1 MNYLNLNFKF
11 LIMRRLVKIFFV
23 FGIVLFG
30 FQSQAQLFVSS
41 GSFLYVNDQYVTVTQ
56 DVNLDNGGNIYLR
69 NESQLLQKT
78 TLGSNNTGFG
88 ILSAFQEG
96 TSNNFGYNYWCS
108 PVGEPS
114 GSFGNSDFGISLLK
128 RPTGL
133 TTFGGEAITTSLNGS
148 TTNAALNI
156 SSRWIYTLTTTNQYS
171 NWNYI
176 AAATSIAA
184 GQGFTM
190 KGVSG
195 SDNTTVLGVQNNPGN
210 NQRYDFRGK
219 PNDGTINIPVGNSV
233 DGGTGYTEST
243 LTGNPYPSAI
253 NLNLFLLENNGRTVD
268 YVTGAV
274 SPSVLPII
282 NGNAYF
288 WEHQKP
294 ATSHVL
300 SDYVGGYGVYVPNN
314 VNAFSP
320 GTYTSAPW
328 NTYNGDG
335 SFNNASGNSGVNYR
349 RMFSPVG
356 QGFIIKGS
364 VAAGT
369 AVMRN
374 RYRVFNKE
382 GIAENS
388 QFERNANNYDTNS
401 DSDTNWSEIPNLT
414 GTDYT
419 QFSKLQVPQIRIQTI
434 LNNQFTREVVLA
446 FNPNSMDGL
455 DNAYDAPMQGLNLPT
470 DVYFPLTED
479 NQFAISTLP
488 FDINKRIPFAL
499 KAVNQSTFR
508 VYVGEII
515 NFDGTEN
522 VFLFDKETNIY
533 HDIKDSFVDITLPAG
548 GTTTDRFEV
557 TFLDETLG
565 NETIKSEQFMIV
577 QNNENELLSIKN
589 PNLVNLKS
597 ATLFDITGKLIF
609 TKEKL
614 GSEEIYSFPTIGLS
628 DSIYIVKLITA
639 DNQEISKKV
648 SIYRV
653 N

>member
-1 MNYLNLNFKF
+1 
-11 LIMRRLVKIFFV
+11 MRRLLRFFV
-23 FGIVLFG
+23 FTGIVTFAV
-30 FQSQAQLFVSS
+30 QSQAQLFVSS

-56 DVNLDNGGNIYLR
+56 DVNLATSGNIYLR

-78 TLGSNNTGFG
+78 TGGSSNTGLG
-88 ILSAFQEG
+88 ALSAFQEG

-114 GSFGNSDFGISLLK
+114 ASVGNSNFGITLLK

-133 TTFGGEAITTSLNGS
+133 TSFGGEAITTSLNGS
-148 TTNAALNI
+148 TTNTALTI

-171 NWNYI
+171 NWSYI

-253 NLNLFLLENNGRTVD
+253 NLNLFLLENNGYSVD
-268 YVTGAV
+268 YVTGV
-274 SPSVLPII
+274 VTPSGSPII
-282 NGNAYF
+282 NGLAYF

-294 ATSHVL
+294 ATSHTL
-300 SDYVGGYGVYVPNN
+300 SDYVGGYGVYTPNN

-335 SFNNASGNSGVNYR
+335 SPNTSAGSSGVNYR

-364 VAAGT
+364 VAAGN
-369 AVMRN
+369 AIMRN

-382 GIAENS
+382 GVVENS
-388 QFERNANNYDTNS
+388 QFERNATNDLTNS
-401 DSDTNWSEIPNLT
+401 ESDMNWPSIPNLT

-434 LNNQFTREVVLA
+434 LNDQFTREVVLA
-446 FNPNSMDGL
+446 FNPNATDGL

-470 DVYFPLTED
+470 DVYFPLTD
-479 NQFAISTLP
+479 NNQFAISTLP
-488 FDINKRIPFAL
+488 FDINKRVPFAL

-515 NFDGTEN
+515 NFNDAEN
-522 VFLFDKETNIY
+522 IFLFDSETNIY
-533 HDIKDSFVDITLPAG
+533 HDIKNSFVDITLPAG
-548 GTTTDRFEV
+548 GTTANRFEV
-557 TFLDETLG
+557 TFLDESLG
-565 NETIKSEQFMIV
+565 NETVKSEQFMIV

-589 PNLVNLKS
+589 PNLVDLKS

-614 GSEEIYSFPTIGLS
+614 GAEELYSFPTVGLS
-628 DSIYIVKLITA
+628 ESIYIVKLVTA

-648 SIYRV
+648 SIFRV

>member
-1 MNYLNLNFKF
+1 
-11 LIMRRLVKIFFV
+11 MRRLLKFFV
-23 FGIVLFG
+23 VTAIITFTLH
-30 FQSQAQLFVSS
+30 SQAQMYVSP
-41 GSFLYVNDQYVTVTQ
+41 GSFIYVNDQYVTVTQ
-56 DVNLDNGGNIYLR
+56 DVNLASTGNIYLR

-78 TLGSNNTGFG
+78 TGGSSNTGLG
-88 ILSAFQEG
+88 TLSAFQEG

-114 GSFGNSDFGISLLK
+114 ASVGNSNFGITLLK

-133 TTFGGEAITTSLNGS
+133 TSFGGETITTSLNGT
-148 TTNAALNI
+148 TTNTALNI

-171 NWNYI
+171 SWNYI

-195 SDNTTVLGVQNNPGN
+195 TDNTSVLGVQNNPGN

-253 NLNLFLLENNGRTVD
+253 NLNLFLLENNGYAVD
-268 YVTGAV
+268 YVTGV
-274 SPSVLPII
+274 VTPSGSPII
-282 NGNAYF
+282 NGLAYF

-294 ATSHVL
+294 ATSHTL
-300 SDYVGGYGVYVPNN
+300 TDYVGGYGVYAPNN

-335 SFNNASGNSGVNYR
+335 SPNTSAGSSGVNYR

-356 QGFIIKGS
+356 QGFIIKGD
-364 VAAGT
+364 VASGT

-374 RYRVFNKE
+374 RYRVFMKE
-382 GIAENS
+382 GVVNNS
-388 QFERNANNYDTNS
+388 EFERNANNYETYS
-401 DSDTNWSEIPNLT
+401 ESDTNWPSIPNLT

-446 FNPNSMDGL
+446 FNPNATDGL

-470 DVYFPLTED
+470 DVYFPLTD
-479 NQFAISTLP
+479 NNQFAISTLP
-488 FDINKRIPFAL
+488 FDINKRVPFAL

-515 NFDGTEN
+515 NFNDAEN
-522 VFLFDKETNIY
+522 IYLFDSETNIY
-533 HDIKDSFVDITLPAG
+533 HDIKNGFVDITLPAG
-548 GTTTDRFEV
+548 GTTADRFEV
-557 TFLDETLG
+557 TFLDESLSNGTV
-565 NETIKSEQFMIV
+565 KSEQFMIV

-589 PNLVNLKS
+589 PNLVDLKS

-614 GSEEIYSFPTIGLS
+614 GAEELYSFPTVGLS
-628 DSIYIVKLITA
+628 ESIYIVKLVTA

-648 SIYRV
+648 SIFRV

>member
-1 MNYLNLNFKF
+1 
-11 LIMRRLVKIFFV
+11 MRRLQGLLLFV
-23 FGIVLFG
+23 GIVFIG
-30 FQSQAQLFVSS
+30 MPSQAQLFVSS

-56 DVNLDNGGNIYLR
+56 DVNLANSGAIYLR

-78 TLGSNNTGFG
+78 TAGSANTGLG
-88 ILSAFQEG
+88 ALSAFQEG

-114 GSFGNSDFGISLLK
+114 ASVGNSNFGISLLK

-133 TTFGGEAITTSLNGS
+133 TTFGGEAITSGLNGS
-148 TTNAALNI
+148 STNTALNI

-171 NWNYI
+171 SWNYI
-176 AAATSIAA
+176 AAATSIGA

-195 SDNTTVLGVQNNPGN
+195 TDNTTVLGVQNNPGN

-219 PNDGTINIPVGNSV
+219 PNDGTINIPVGNSQ
-233 DGGTGYTEST
+233 DMSTLYTEST

-253 NLNLFLLENNGRTVD
+253 NLNLFLLENSGYNVD
-268 YVTGAV
+268 YGTGAV
-274 SPSVLPII
+274 TYVGSPII

-294 ATSHVL
+294 ATSHTL
-300 SDYVGGYGVYVPNN
+300 TDYVGGYATYVPNN

-320 GTYTSAPW
+320 GTYTSATW

-335 SFNNASGNSGVNYR
+335 SPNTTGGLAGINYR

-356 QGFIIKGS
+356 QGFVIKGA
-364 VAAGT
+364 VATGT

-374 RYRVFNKE
+374 RYRVFMKE
-382 GIAENS
+382 GVANNS
-388 QFERNANNYDTNS
+388 QFERNIDYAQMSS
-401 DSDTNWSEIPNLT
+401 DSETNWGEVPNLT
-414 GTDYT
+414 GTNYK

-446 FNPNSMDGL
+446 FNPNSNDGL
-455 DNAYDAPMQGLNLPT
+455 DVAFDAPTQEVNLPT
-470 DVYFPLTED
+470 DVYFPLTQD
-479 NQFAISTLP
+479 NQFVISTLP
-488 FDINKRIPFAL
+488 FDINKRIPLAL

-508 VYVGEII
+508 VYVGDVI
-515 NFDGTEN
+515 NFDGAEN
-522 VFLFDKETNIY
+522 IFLFDSETNIY
-533 HDIKDSFVDITLPAG
+533 HDIKNSFADIKLPAG
-548 GTTTDRFEV
+548 GTTANRFEV

-577 QNNENELLSIKN
+577 QNNENEMLSIRN
-589 PNLVNLKS
+589 PNLINLKS
-597 ATLFDITGKLIF
+597 VTLFDITGKRIF

-614 GSEEIYSFPTIGLS
+614 GAQGIYTFPTAGLS
-628 DSIYIVKLITA
+628 DSIYIVKLITS
-639 DNQEISKKV
+639 DNREISKKISV
-648 SIYRV
+648 FSV